1 MSDVMNFNIA
11 FGITRYDG
19 NKESIEDPD
28 YGTMK
33 AYYRHWGIVD
43 NLAVYVDEVP
53 TRPCT
58 YADFGLDE
66 DGELIQEAEN
76 LTEFDGL
83 AED

>member
-1 MSDVMNFNIA
+1 MGFNVA
-11 FGITRYDG
+11 FGLSDFDG
-19 NKESIEDPD
+19 SSEFIEDPD